1 MNQAF
6 ASRSRDNVLL
16 MTLAEAAEPSAY
28 DKVMLGALLM
38 RYQHD
43 PGFLANIHVVVKAWK
58 LTPKGL
64 YEECRAIWANG
75 FRPEDTN
82 LAGSSWDA
90 NTTEEENVDL

>member
-1 MNQAF
+1 MNEAF

-38 RYQHD
+38 RYQAD
-43 PGFLANIHVVVKAWK
+43 PGFLASIHVVVKAWK
-58 LTPKGL
+58 MTPKGL

-75 FRPEDTN
+75 FRPEDTQ
-82 LAGSSWDA
+82 LAGSGWDS
-90 NTTEEENVDL
+90 TQEDTDGDS

>member
-38 RYQHD
+38 RYQDD
-43 PGFLANIHVVVKAWK
+43 PGFLANIHTVVKAWK
-58 LTPKGL
+58 TTPIIL
-64 YEECRAIWANG
+64 YKECREIWANG
-75 FRPEDTN
+75 FRPEDTR
-82 LAGSSWDA
+82 LAGSGWDSTQEDA
-90 NTTEEENVDL
+90 DGDV